1 MTSAASPARSA
12 GFWLYWFG
20 PPIALMAFIFW
31 LGTDRASASQT
42 RSALETLL
50 ARWWPQLLLS
60 LSAEALATLNVAVRK
75 LGHFSGYGL
84 LCLLDARALRGL
96 RGTVSQNLLLQAWAA
111 ATVWAAVDEFHQ
123 SFSAT
128 RGATPMD
135 VLLDSIGAGFGL
147 LLYLLWLRRR
157 AS

>member
-1 MTSAASPARSA
+1 MTSASPARSP

-20 PPIALMAFIFW
+20 PPVCLMAFIFW
-31 LGTDRASASQT
+31 LGTDRASATQT

-50 ARWWPQLLLS
+50 ARWWPQLLQS
-60 LSAEALATLNVAVRK
+60 LSAEALATLNVTVRK

-96 RGTVSQNLLLQAWAA
+96 RGTVSRNLLLQAWAA

-135 VLLDSIGAGFGL
+135 VLLDSVGAGFGL